1 MEGRLMSSV
10 LFDAPGPRARVRHR
24 IYTVISALIIL
35 GLLYLAF
42 RQLNRRGQFAYD
54 LWEPFVTPRIIN
66 VLLVGLGQTVLA
78 AVIAISLSVCF
89 GAIFGIG
96 KLSEHRVLRWPS
108 WLVVEFFRAV
118 PLLMLIIAT
127 WYWLGAKTGPTAF
140 WSLVIGLTLYNGAV
154 LAEVF
159 RAGINALP
167 KGQSE
172 AAYAIGMRKSQVMRI
187 VLVPQAVKIML
198 PAIINQAVT
207 ALKDTTLGYAITAP
221 GIVYAAKPVYGEFRN
236 ILQTAI
242 VLALVFVIVNLILAR
257 IATYLERRLAGGKKL
272 NLTAVGVLPDSG
284 EVRGARGMV

>member
-1 MEGRLMSSV
+1 MSSV
-10 LFDAPGPRARVRHR
+10 LFDAPGPRARARHR
-24 IYTVISALIIL
+24 IYTVISALVIL
-35 GLLYLAF
+35 GLVYLAF
-42 RQLNRRGQFAYD
+42 RQLDRRGQFAYD

-66 VLLVGLGQTVLA
+66 FLLEGLGKTVLA
-78 AVIAISLSVCF
+78 AVLAIGFSLLF
-89 GAIFGIG
+89 GVVFGVG
-96 KLSEHRVLRWPS
+96 KLSEHRALRWPS
-108 WLVVEFFRAV
+108 WLFVEFFRAV
-118 PLLMLIIAT
+118 PLLMLIIVT
-127 WYWLGAKTGPTAF
+127 WYALGADIGTMAF

-187 VLVPQAVKIML
+187 VLIPQAVKIML

-221 GIVYAAKPVYGEFRN
+221 GVAYAGKQVYTEFHN
-236 ILQTAI
+236 ILQAAV
-242 VLALVFVIVNLILAR
+242 VLALIFVIINLALAR

-272 NLTAVGVLPDSG
+272 NLTAVGVTPETG
-284 EVRGARGMV
+284 EVPGARAIR